1 MTRPTDAELAILN
14 VLWNRGPCTVR
25 QVTGELNRS
34 RPTGYTTVLKL
45 MQIMTGKKLL
55 KRDEQ
60 SRAHVYRAL
69 HPREQMQR
77 RLVKDLVRRAFGGS
91 TMELLQQAISGGTAS
106 ANDLMTMRRWISE
119 QEKKS

>member
-1 MTRPTDAELAILN
+1 MIRPTDAELAILN
-14 VLWNRGPCTVR
+14 VLWSRGPCTVR
-25 QVTGELNRS
+25 EVAGELNQA

-45 MQIMTGKKLL
+45 MQIMTEKKLV

-77 RLVKDLVRRAFGGS
+77 RLVKDLVQRAFGGS
-91 TMELLQQAISGGTAS
+91 MLDLLQQAISGGTAS
-106 ANDLMTMRRWISE
+106 AEDLATMRRWIDE

>member
-1 MTRPTDAELAILN
+1 MSRPTNAELAILN
-14 VLWNRGPCTVR
+14 VLWSRGPCTVR
-25 QVTGELNRS
+25 QVAGELNHS

-45 MQIMTGKKLL
+45 MQIMTEKKLV

-69 HPREQMQR
+69 HPRGQMQK
-77 RLVKDLVRRAFGGS
+77 RLVKDLVQRAFGGS
-91 TMELLQQAISGGTAS
+91 TLELLQQAISGGAAS
-106 ANDLMTMRRWISE
+106 ADDLATMRRWIDE